1 MFRPLL
7 FWCRAL
13 RVKLQSSAGN
23 WLELFPFSLVFWMWY
38 TKIGW
43 ELQIEAIIFLKKS
56 LLLYFHLG
64 SGLDFCQRANVC
76 CCDFYFEN
84 ESLFIRLLTSFL
96 ITRLLLCLH
105 REPEEHSSCFSFS
118 YLLTISDIRPI
129 HLGLPK
135 KSTFLSYLWTHNA
148 KQRKGRHSLALVGVA
163 TDVTNMTSLG
173 IRAE

>member
-56 LLLYFHLG
+56 LLLYFHLRFV
-64 SGLDFCQRANVC
+64 LDFCCNFFGERITLHSSAHIISSLSHNC
-76 CCDFYFEN
+76 CCVCTEN
-84 ESLFIRLLTSFL
+84 QKSTLPVFPFLICTPFLTSVLSTLAFQRNPL
-96 ITRLLLCLH
+96 FFERKATMER
-105 REPEEHSSCFSFS
+105 
-118 YLLTISDIRPI
+118 
-129 HLGLPK
+129 
-135 KSTFLSYLWTHNA
+135 STFISPCKCRNGCDKYDLL
-148 KQRKGRHSLALVGVA
+148 RH
-163 TDVTNMTSLG
+163 
-173 IRAE
+173 

>member
-1 MFRPLL
+1 MFRLLL

-84 ESLFIRLLTSFL
+84 ESLFIRLLTSFRPYHT
-96 ITRLLLCLH
+96 IVVVFAQRTRRALFLFFLFLSAH
-105 REPEEHSSCFSFS
+105 HFWHQSYPPWPSKEIPFSA
-118 YLLTISDIRPI
+118 ISLNAQHKAMER
-129 HLGLPK
+129 
-135 KSTFLSYLWTHNA
+135 STFISPCKCRNGCDKYDLL
-148 KQRKGRHSLALVGVA
+148 RH
-163 TDVTNMTSLG
+163 
-173 IRAE
+173 